1 MTSTTHDH
9 GTRTAAV
16 ASSAAEPRRR
26 STLTPTSLSQPLFP
40 SLQLARSSRWV
51 RWLAIVLL
59 TLLTLCILLMAFAP
73 SQQTVK
79 GAGYVIAYAPRE
91 RQHTLEATIEGR
103 IVRWNEEL
111 MENTHV
117 KKGDFIAEIRDLDAD
132 FSTRLNAQMDNTSL
146 MLDAAKKIV
155 DATQGQLDAY
165 REVQQQV
172 VKAQD
177 ACVRAATEKATAAE
191 QKLSL
196 AQAAIPQLEA
206 ALERYR
212 GPQQLGNISLKKVQ
226 ETERKLNESNAKV
239 REEMANVSVA
249 KSDLQGKRN
258 DRLAHTQK
266 AEADVRYY
274 EGSLDKARAEV
285 AKVEKDRLELQSNI
299 ARQETQL
306 VTAPFDGFRVEIGP
320 NIGIQL
326 VKKGDLICRIVP
338 DTKDRA
344 VQIWL
349 DGNDA
354 PLVSPGSHVRMQ
366 FDGWPAIQFAG
377 WPSVAVSTF
386 GGSVVSVDMIDDGK
400 GKFRCQVLPDATDQ
414 HSWPEDRYLR
424 QGVRANGWV
433 LLKLVPL
440 WFEVWR
446 QLNGF
451 PPSVDPP
458 KESGGGKKTKADG

>member
-1 MTSTTHDH
+1 MTPTTHDH

-16 ASSAAEPRRR
+16 ASAAAPRRR
-26 STLTPTSLSQPLFP
+26 STLAPTSLSQPLFP
-40 SLQLARSSRWV
+40 SLQLARSSRWA
-51 RWLAIVLL
+51 RWLAMVLL
-59 TLLTLCILLMAFAP
+59 VLLTLCILLMAFAP
-73 SQQTVK
+73 WQQTVK
-79 GAGYVIAYAPRE
+79 GAGYVMAYAPRE
-91 RQHTLEATIEGR
+91 RQQTLEATIEGR

-132 FSTRLNAQMDNTSL
+132 FSKRLNDQLDNTSL

-155 DATQGQLDAY
+155 DATQGQLVAY

-177 ACVRAATEKATAAE
+177 AYVQAATEKATAAE

-212 GPQQLGNISLKKVQ
+212 GLQQLGNISLEKVQ

-249 KSDLQGKRN
+249 KSDLQGKQN
-258 DRLAHTQK
+258 DRLAYIQK

-274 EGSLDKARAEV
+274 EGALDKARAEV
-285 AKVEKDRLELQSNI
+285 ARVEKDRLELQSKI
-299 ARQETQL
+299 ARQDTQL
-306 VTAPFDGFRVEIGP
+306 VTAPFDGFLVEISP
-320 NIGIQL
+320 NIGTQL
-326 VKKGDLICRIVP
+326 VKKGDPICRIVP

-354 PLVSPGSHVRMQ
+354 PLVSPGSHVRLQ
-366 FDGWPAIQFAG
+366 FEGWPAIQFAG
-377 WPSVAVSTF
+377 WPSVAVGTF

-400 GKFRCQVLPDATDQ
+400 GKFRCQVLPDATDE
-414 HSWPEDRYLR
+414 HNWPEDRYLR

-433 LLKLVPL
+433 LLKQVPL

>member
-1 MTSTTHDH
+1 M
-9 GTRTAAV
+9 
-16 ASSAAEPRRR
+16 
-26 STLTPTSLSQPLFP
+26 
-40 SLQLARSSRWV
+40 
-51 RWLAIVLL
+51 VLL
-59 TLLTLCILLMAFAP
+59 VLLTLCILLMAFAP
-73 SQQTVK
+73 WQQTVK
-79 GAGYVIAYAPRE
+79 GAGYVMAYAPRE
-91 RQHTLEATIEGR
+91 RQQTLEATIEGR

-132 FSTRLNAQMDNTSL
+132 FSTRLNAQLDNTSL
-146 MLDAAKKIV
+146 MLDAARKIV
-155 DATQGQLDAY
+155 DATQGQLVAY

-177 ACVRAATEKATAAE
+177 AYVQAATEKATAAE

-212 GPQQLGNISLKKVQ
+212 GLQQLGNISLEKVQ

-249 KSDLQGKRN
+249 KSDLQGKQN
-258 DRLAHTQK
+258 DRLAYIQK

-274 EGSLDKARAEV
+274 EGALDKARAEV
-285 AKVEKDRLELQSNI
+285 AKVEKDRLELQSKI
-299 ARQETQL
+299 ARQDTQL
-306 VTAPFDGFRVEIGP
+306 VTAPFDGFLVEISP
-320 NIGIQL
+320 NIGTQL
-326 VKKGDLICRIVP
+326 VKKGDPICRIVP

-354 PLVSPGSHVRMQ
+354 PLVSPGSHVRLQ
-366 FDGWPAIQFAG
+366 FEGWPAIQFAG
-377 WPSVAVSTF
+377 WPSVAVGTF

-400 GKFRCQVLPDATDQ
+400 GKFRCQVLPDATDE
-414 HSWPEDRYLR
+414 HNWPEDRYLR

-433 LLKLVPL
+433 LLKQVPL

-451 PPSVDPP
+451 PPTVDPP
-458 KESGGGKKTKADG
+458 KESDGGKKTKADG